1 MVPKS
6 VVENF
11 FSCYDVIHSIKKLLT
26 VTKILSF
33 YLSSPT
39 INSRIQI
46 PEKFWI
52 WPLRYLYCRLYTIN
66 FSKITKFS
74 RLIRHLFLSN
84 GVNVSFL
91 TKRKFSGTDHTL
103 PLVYQEN
110 SIKSSAGT
118 TNFRNY
124 YHYSKLWDFGGCL
137 HSLRPKRAKIRMD
150 GTPYLIG
157 TSLIP
162 TNFCP
167 VVNLYFVFRHMYFLL
182 AVSPTVPPGISSIPP

>member
-1 MVPKS
+1 M
-6 VVENF
+6 ENKF
-11 FSCYDVIHSIKKLLT
+11 LIPLLICLHCIFYSI
-26 VTKILSF
+26 
-33 YLSSPT
+33 
-39 INSRIQI
+39 ND
-46 PEKFWI
+46 
-52 WPLRYLYCRLYTIN
+52 
-66 FSKITKFS
+66 SKITEFS
-74 RLIRHLFLSN
+74 RIICHLFLSN

-124 YHYSKLWDFGGCL
+124 YHYSKIWDFGGCL
-137 HSLRPKRAKIRMD
+137 PSRRPKRAKIRMD
-150 GTPYLIG
+150 GIPFLIG